1 MGIPNFPN
9 VWNSLGYQ
17 HWPIYLLVNFSFAD
31 NLIENLCQNHA
42 HLSDQQVEN
51 GERIFYFKPAKM
63 NNVSMVIG

>member
-1 MGIPNFPN
+1 MFEIPWVTNTDR
-9 VWNSLGYQ
+9 Y
-17 HWPIYLLVNFSFAD
+17 IYFSFAD